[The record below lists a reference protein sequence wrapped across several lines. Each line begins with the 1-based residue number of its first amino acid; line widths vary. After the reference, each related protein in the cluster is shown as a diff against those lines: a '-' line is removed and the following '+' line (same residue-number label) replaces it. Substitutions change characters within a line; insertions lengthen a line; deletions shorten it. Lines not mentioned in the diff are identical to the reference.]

1 MLRSFTTLF
10 IVGLSVLS
18 LCNAFTIQNGIT
30 STSTSTSMSAA
41 SASASAQHTRTAQ
54 TTLNMAPGAASSKAE
69 DLEKTIQLIMNHVDT
84 VVNKDE
90 VEVEVEAQ
98 VQAQAQPIEVKPS
111 FFKRVRML
119 PQKLPLVGRLF
130 R

>member
-30 STSTSTSMSAA
+30 STSTSTSMSA
-41 SASASAQHTRTAQ
+41 ASASAQHTRTAQ

>member
-1 MLRSFTTLF
+1 
-10 IVGLSVLS
+10 
-18 LCNAFTIQNGIT
+18 
-30 STSTSTSMSAA
+30 MSA
-41 SASASAQHTRTAQ
+41 ASASAQHTRTAQ

-98 VQAQAQPIEVKPS
+98 VQVQAQAQPIEVKPS